1 MLRTGFG
8 DMKMR
13 YNYFIATVV
22 GLVCVWSFQM
32 GCQRVLASE
41 EPNEAAAVS
50 EPGPRIKFENVV
62 HDFGKVGPGTS
73 NTCEFKFTNVGDE
86 LLEIIKVDKSC
97 GCTPYTLEKKKYAPG
112 ESGTLKVKYSA
123 SKRPG
128 STKKHL
134 YVRSNDKVQ
143 PKIALTVKAKIE
155 ESVSVQP
162 KILNL
167 FLNKKNGGCPEITLR
182 SLGEKPISIKGFEAS
197 GRFKSTGRAITAE
210 FDPSVKSK
218 KLVLEPKVNM
228 SLLKKN
234 LSGSVKITVLNPQET
249 TITIPFKVLP
259 QFKLDPPS
267 LVVYKAEPEK
277 PVTKELWILDNYGK
291 DVEVES
297 VSSKEGIIKVLSRE
311 MVDKRCKIELEITPP
326 ARKGSKRVFSDV
338 LYVNIKDSEPLKVT
352 CRGFYVKGTK
362 GQASSGAD
370 GK

>member
-1 MLRTGFG
+1 
-8 DMKMR
+8 MR
-13 YNYFIATVV
+13 HNCFIVTVV

-32 GCQRVLASE
+32 GCQQVLASE
-41 EPNEAAAVS
+41 EAKEETKEAAAS
-50 EPGPRIKFENVV
+50 EPGPRIKFEKVV
-62 HDFGKVGPGTS
+62 YDFGKVGPGTK

-86 LLEIIKVDKSC
+86 LLEIKKVDKSC
-97 GCTPYTLEKKKYAPG
+97 GCTPYTLDKKKYAPG

-123 SKRPG
+123 SRRTG
-128 STKKHL
+128 SAKKHL
-134 YVRSNDKVQ
+134 YVHSNDKVQ
-143 PKIALTVKAKIE
+143 PKIVLTVKAKIQ

-182 SLGEKPISIKGFEAS
+182 SLGGEAISIKGFEAS

-210 FDPSVKSK
+210 FDPSVKGK
-218 KLVLEPKVNM
+218 KLVLQPKVNM
-228 SLLKKN
+228 NLLKKN
-234 LSGSVKITVLNPQET
+234 LSGSVRITVLNPQES

-277 PVTKELWILDNYGK
+277 PVTKELWILDNYGE

-297 VSSKEGIIKVLSRE
+297 VSSKKGIIKVLSRE
-311 MVDKRCKIELEITPP
+311 MVDRRCKIELEITPP
-326 ARKGSKRVFSDV
+326 AREGSKRVFSDV
-338 LYVNIKDSEPLKVT
+338 LYVNIKNSEPLKVT
-352 CRGFYVKGTK
+352 CRGFYVKGQES
-362 GQASSGAD
+362 QASSGTD